1 MMIKKHLLHVLA
13 LSVAVLSLQSCIT
26 DDSTSPSGNSSKLS
40 LSQDLHQKYTLDRWD
55 TLKIA
60 PKVVQTNAQ
69 KNISYEWEINKR
81 VVSTDAQLNY
91 VCEEFG
97 VFPCR
102 LKVSNGDNV
111 QFYEF
116 ELNVQYSY
124 VEGLYILA
132 SHGGRTIVSYLPEP
146 QSSKSFDLD
155 VLQKNNPNADFTS
168 APKGI
173 DYALARDNKTPL
185 VYVAVGNPSTIYELD
200 GNLMTTRFKT
210 TSTGNISYLKR
221 SAQTYPKSMLTMV
234 DHVPYRLTL
243 SETSLFDLGKY
254 IKDSLKTEKISLADA
269 ATAWKQQ
276 DLRYIQGY
284 VLFDNAEG
292 RLVPQ
297 KVQATGNMPAQLLK
311 GTFSGDSLIGMGS
324 VDSERNIVLMT
335 WNKAASKFRCY
346 YVSPGYY
353 PSNKTK
359 VEVATLKHAADVPA
373 SAGLTKNSVVRVS
386 PEKNLVY
393 YATGNKLY
401 AYNVLSNGHFPTS
414 ALSTFGDSGE
424 TIVDMLITEGSDK
437 LFVATNAASGSLV
450 GSIYCFDLNENKL
463 LWEKKNITGTIKN
476 ITYRQ

>member
-1 MMIKKHLLHVLA
+1 MMIKKYLLHVLV

-40 LSQDLHQKYTLDRWD
+40 LSQDLQQKYTLDRWD

-69 KNISYEWEINKR
+69 KDVAYEWEINKK

-102 LKVSNGDNV
+102 LKVSNGDNI

-168 APKGI
+168 APKSI

-210 TSTGNISYLKR
+210 TATGNISYLKR

-424 TIVDMLITEGSDK
+424 TIVDMLITEGSDR

>member
-1 MMIKKHLLHVLA
+1 MMIKKYLLHVLV

-40 LSQDLHQKYTLDRWD
+40 LSQDLQQKYTLDRWD

-69 KNISYEWEINKR
+69 KNVSYAWEINKK

-102 LKVSNGDNV
+102 LKVSNGDNI

-132 SHGGRTIVSYLPEP
+132 SHGGRAIVSYLPEP
-146 QSSKSFDLD
+146 QSNKSFDLD
-155 VLQKNNPNADFTS
+155 VLQKNNPNANFTS
-168 APKGI
+168 APKDI

-185 VYVAVGNPSTIYELD
+185 IFVAVGNPSTIYELD

-210 TSTGNISYLKR
+210 TATGNVSYLKR
-221 SAQTYPKSMLTMV
+221 SALTYPKSMLAMV
-234 DHVPYRLTL
+234 DHVPARLTL
-243 SETSLFDLGKY
+243 SETSLFDLGKF
-254 IKDSLKTEKISLADA
+254 IKDSLKTDMSMADA
-269 ATAWKQQ
+269 AVSWKQQ
-276 DLRYIQGY
+276 DLRYVHGY

-297 KVQATGNMPAQLLK
+297 KVQATGKIPAQLLK
-311 GTFSGDSLIGMGS
+311 GTFTGDSLIGMGA
-324 VDSERNIVLMT
+324 VDSERNLVLMT

-346 YVSPGYY
+346 YVAPGFY
-353 PSNKTK
+353 PSNITK
-359 VEVATLKHAADVPA
+359 VEAATLKHAADVPT
-373 SAGLTKNSVVRVS
+373 SAGFTKNSVVRVS

-401 AYNVLSNGHFPTS
+401 AYNVLSNGNFPTS
-414 ALSTFGDSGE
+414 ALTTFGDSGE
-424 TIVDMLITEGSDK
+424 TIADMLITAGSDR

-463 LWEKKNITGTIKN
+463 LWQKKNITGTIKR